1 MDRTSQFEIQ
11 LSNRTGAVFSG
22 RPFFEQKGSF
32 MAKKI
37 IRLPRTKEQK
47 QANRERNERA
57 NRTILS
63 RTLILMVL
71 CGVIAFVPLI
81 GTLYN
86 LMITQHDYYN
96 EKAIKNQ
103 TRSTNLTA
111 ARGVIYDANM
121 NVLASSSTVETVFI
135 DPNEIAE
142 QMKKPENSNLL
153 DQIARGL
160 GEILDVEPSFV
171 YEQAADKQY
180 RYKVI
185 SRKISEE
192 LADEVRAFVS
202 ENKITGVYLETD
214 LKRYYPNS
222 SLAAQALGFV
232 SSDNNGSEG
241 LEAYY
246 NEELSGTAGKV
257 VTSKGNYG
265 SEMPYTYEKYYDASD
280 GCSLVT
286 TIDATVQAY
295 VEKNLQNAIDK
306 YDIKNGAFCIVMDVN
321 TGEIKAMATLGS
333 YDPNNYLE
341 IYDDAAA
348 ALLENERDAAL
359 SLPEASDAYKAA
371 IEQYKQDVASARMA
385 QWRNRCVSDGYE
397 PGSTF
402 KLITLASAIDS
413 GAVTLNDSFYCG
425 GQEKFAGREQ
435 ILNCWKS
442 AGHGAQSTAQALG
455 NSCNIAFGH
464 IGLRMGGDIFYDY
477 LKAFGIMEKTG
488 VDLPGEASGL
498 FYERKYLNNPAQYG
512 TSYLITSSFGQSFRI
527 TPMQLVRSVAA
538 IVNGGYVLEPYI
550 VSEVLDD
557 DGNMVERNEKTV
569 LRQVISQQTSET
581 MRSLMEQVVT
591 EGTASAAKTP
601 GYRVGGKTGTSEKLD
616 EYDEDGNQ
624 VKDKIVSFIG
634 VAPIDDPKYVV
645 LVALDTPAYSQ
656 DSEKYTL
663 HGMYISGG
671 LMAAPTVR
679 DIFLDILPYLGV
691 EPDYDSEDIRGINFT
706 VPDVISMDESEA
718 AALLAEKTITYR
730 IVGTGSTV
738 TDQLPAPGS
747 QVPGNSQIILY
758 MGAEKQ
764 QTVVEVPD
772 FIGCSVADVNY
783 LAANAGLYVQAKGT
797 DRTDVYV
804 LAAYQDIEPGTEVDR
819 GTTITVEFS
828 STGASD

>member
-1 MDRTSQFEIQ
+1 
-11 LSNRTGAVFSG
+11 
-22 RPFFEQKGSF
+22 
-32 MAKKI
+32 MARKI

-47 QANRERNERA
+47 QANREQNQRA
-57 NRTILS
+57 NRTILR
-63 RTLILMVL
+63 RTLVLMVL
-71 CGVIAFVPLI
+71 CGVIAVVPLI
-81 GTLYN
+81 GTLYH
-86 LMITQHDYYN
+86 LMITEHDYYN

-111 ARGVIYDANM
+111 TRGVIYDANM

-142 QMKKPENSNLL
+142 QMKQPENSNLL

-185 SRKISEE
+185 KRKISEE
-192 LADEVRAFVS
+192 LADEVRAFIS
-202 ENKITGVYLETD
+202 ENSITGVYLETD

-265 SEMPYTYEKYYDASD
+265 SEMLYTYEKYYDASD
-280 GCSLVT
+280 GSSLIT
-286 TIDATVQAY
+286 TIDSTVQAY

-341 IYDDAAA
+341 IYDDTTAL
-348 ALLENERDAAL
+348 LLENERAAAL
-359 SLPEASDAYKAA
+359 ALPEASAAYEAA
-371 IEQYKQDVASARMA
+371 IETYKQDVAAARMA

-402 KLITLASAIDS
+402 KLITLASALDS
-413 GAVTLNDSFYCG
+413 GAVTLNDSFYCS
-425 GQEKFAGREQ
+425 GQEKFTGREQ

-442 AGHGAQSTAQALG
+442 AGHGAQTTAQALG

-464 IGLRMGGDIFYDY
+464 IGLRMGGDTFYDY
-477 LKAFGIMEKTG
+477 LKSFGIMEKTG

-498 FYERKYLNNPAQYG
+498 FYERKYLNDPANYG

-527 TPMQLVRSVAA
+527 TPMQLVRAVAA

-550 VSEVLDD
+550 VSEVVDA
-557 DGNMVERNEKTV
+557 DGNTVEKNEKTV

-581 MRSLMEQVVT
+581 MRTLMEQVVT
-591 EGTASAAKTP
+591 EGTASAARTP

-616 EYDEDGNQ
+616 EYDENGQQ
-624 VKDKIVSFIG
+624 VKDKIVSFVG

-645 LVALDTPAYSQ
+645 LVALDTPAYSEN
-656 DSEKYTL
+656 SEKYTV

-691 EPDYDSEDIRGINFT
+691 EPDYGSEDIRGVNFT
-706 VPDVISMDESEA
+706 VPDVIGMDETEA
-718 AALLAEKTITYR
+718 GELLAEKTITYR
-730 IVGTGSTV
+730 VVGTGSVV
-738 TDQLPAPGS
+738 TDQLPVAGS

-764 QTVVEVPD
+764 ATRVEVPD

-783 LAANAGLYVQAKGT
+783 LASNAGLYVQAKGT

-804 LAAYQDIEPGTEVDR
+804 LAAYQDIDPGTEVDR

>member
-1 MDRTSQFEIQ
+1 
-11 LSNRTGAVFSG
+11 
-22 RPFFEQKGSF
+22 
-32 MAKKI
+32 MARKI

-47 QANRERNERA
+47 QANREQNQRA
-57 NRTILS
+57 NRTILR
-63 RTLILMVL
+63 RTLVLMVL
-71 CGVIAFVPLI
+71 CGIVAFVPLI
-81 GTLYN
+81 GTLYH
-86 LMITQHDYYN
+86 LMITEHDYYN

-111 ARGVIYDANM
+111 TRGVIYDANM

-142 QMKKPENSNLL
+142 QMKQPENSNLL

-185 SRKISEE
+185 KRKISEE
-192 LADEVRAFVS
+192 LADEVRAFIS
-202 ENKITGVYLETD
+202 ENSITGVYLETD

-265 SEMPYTYEKYYDASD
+265 SEMLYTYEKYYDASD
-280 GCSLVT
+280 GSSLIT
-286 TIDATVQAY
+286 TIDSTVQAY

-306 YDIKNGAFCIVMDVN
+306 YDIKNSAFCIVMDVN

-341 IYDDAAA
+341 IYDDTTAL
-348 ALLENERDAAL
+348 LLENERAAAL
-359 SLPEASDAYKAA
+359 ALPEASAAYEAA
-371 IEQYKQDVASARMA
+371 IETYKQDVAAARMA

-402 KLITLASAIDS
+402 KLITLASALDS

-425 GQEKFAGREQ
+425 GQEKFTGREQ

-442 AGHGAQSTAQALG
+442 AGHGAQTTAQALG

-464 IGLRMGGDIFYDY
+464 IGLRMGGDTFYDY
-477 LKAFGIMEKTG
+477 LKSFGVMEKTG

-498 FYERKYLNNPAQYG
+498 FYERKYLNDPANYG

-527 TPMQLVRSVAA
+527 TPMQLVRAVAA

-550 VSEVLDD
+550 VSEVVDA
-557 DGNMVERNEKTV
+557 DGNTVEKNEKTV

-581 MRSLMEQVVT
+581 MRTLMEQVVT
-591 EGTASAAKTP
+591 EGTASAAQTP

-616 EYDEDGNQ
+616 EYDENGQQ
-624 VKDKIVSFIG
+624 VKDKIVSFVG

-645 LVALDTPAYSQ
+645 LVALDTPAYSEN
-656 DSEKYTL
+656 SEKYTV

-691 EPDYDSEDIRGINFT
+691 EPDYGSEDIRGVNFT
-706 VPDVISMDESEA
+706 VPDVIGMDETEA
-718 AALLAEKTITYR
+718 GELLAEKTITYR
-730 IVGTGSTV
+730 VVGTGSVV
-738 TDQLPAPGS
+738 TDQLPVAGS

-764 QTVVEVPD
+764 ATRVEVPD

-783 LAANAGLYVQAKGT
+783 LASNAGLYVQAKGT

-804 LAAYQDIEPGTEVDR
+804 LAAYQDIDPGTEVDR

>member
-1 MDRTSQFEIQ
+1 
-11 LSNRTGAVFSG
+11 
-22 RPFFEQKGSF
+22 
-32 MAKKI
+32 MARKI

-47 QANRERNERA
+47 QANREQNQRA
-57 NRTILS
+57 NRTILR
-63 RTLILMVL
+63 RTLVLMVL
-71 CGVIAFVPLI
+71 CGIVAFVPLI
-81 GTLYN
+81 GTLYH
-86 LMITQHDYYN
+86 LMITEHDYYN

-111 ARGVIYDANM
+111 TRGVIYDANM

-142 QMKKPENSNLL
+142 QMKQPENSNLL

-185 SRKISEE
+185 KRKISEE
-192 LADEVRAFVS
+192 LADEVRAFIS
-202 ENKITGVYLETD
+202 ENSITGVYLETD

-265 SEMPYTYEKYYDASD
+265 SEMLYTYEKYYDASD
-280 GCSLVT
+280 GSSLIT
-286 TIDATVQAY
+286 TIDSTVQAY

-341 IYDDAAA
+341 IYDDTTAL
-348 ALLENERDAAL
+348 LLENERAAAL
-359 SLPEASDAYKAA
+359 ALPEASAAYEAA
-371 IEQYKQDVASARMA
+371 IETYKQDVAAARMA

-402 KLITLASAIDS
+402 KLITLASALDS

-425 GQEKFAGREQ
+425 GQEKFSGREQ

-464 IGLRMGGDIFYDY
+464 IGLRMGGDMFYDY
-477 LKAFGIMEKTG
+477 LKSFGIMEKTG

-527 TPMQLVRSVAA
+527 TPVQLIRSVAA

-550 VSEVLDD
+550 VSEVLDA
-557 DGNMVERNEKTV
+557 DGNTVERNEKTV

-581 MRSLMEQVVT
+581 MRDLMERVVT

-616 EYDEDGNQ
+616 EYDENGQQ
-624 VKDKIVSFIG
+624 VKDKIVSFVG

-645 LVALDTPAYSQ
+645 LVALDTPAYSEN
-656 DSEKYTL
+656 SEKYTV

-691 EPDYDSEDIRGINFT
+691 EPDYGSEDIRGVNFT
-706 VPDVISMDESEA
+706 VPDVIGMDETEA
-718 AALLAEKTITYR
+718 GELLAEKTITYR
-730 IVGTGSTV
+730 VVGTGSVV
-738 TDQLPAPGS
+738 TDQLPVAGS

-764 QTVVEVPD
+764 ATRVEVPD

-783 LAANAGLYVQAKGT
+783 LASNAGLYVQAKGT

-804 LAAYQDIEPGTEVDR
+804 LAAYQDIDPGTEVDR

>member
-1 MDRTSQFEIQ
+1 
-11 LSNRTGAVFSG
+11 
-22 RPFFEQKGSF
+22 
-32 MAKKI
+32 MARKI

-47 QANRERNERA
+47 QSNREQNQRS
-57 NRTILS
+57 NRTILR
-63 RTLILMVL
+63 RTLVLMVL
-71 CGVIAFVPLI
+71 CGIVAFVPLI
-81 GTLYN
+81 GTLYH
-86 LMITQHDYYN
+86 LMITEHDYYN

-111 ARGVIYDANM
+111 TRGVIYDANM

-142 QMKKPENSNLL
+142 QMKQPENSNLL

-185 SRKISEE
+185 KRKISEE
-192 LADEVRAFVS
+192 LADEVRAFIS
-202 ENKITGVYLETD
+202 ENSITGVYLETD

-265 SEMPYTYEKYYDASD
+265 SEMLYTYEKYYDASD
-280 GCSLVT
+280 GSSLIT
-286 TIDATVQAY
+286 TIDSTVQAY

-341 IYDDAAA
+341 IYDDTTAL
-348 ALLENERDAAL
+348 LLENERAAAL
-359 SLPEASDAYKAA
+359 ALPEASAAYEAA
-371 IEQYKQDVASARMA
+371 IETYKQDVAAARMA

-402 KLITLASAIDS
+402 KLITLASALDS

-425 GQEKFAGREQ
+425 GQEKFTGREQ

-442 AGHGAQSTAQALG
+442 AGHGAQTTAQALG

-464 IGLRMGGDIFYDY
+464 IGLRMGGDTFYDY
-477 LKAFGIMEKTG
+477 LKSFGVMEKTG

-498 FYERKYLNNPAQYG
+498 FYERKYLNDPANYG

-527 TPMQLVRSVAA
+527 TPMQLVRAVAA

-550 VSEVLDD
+550 VSEVVDA
-557 DGNMVERNEKTV
+557 DGNTVEKNEKTV

-581 MRSLMEQVVT
+581 MRTLMEQVVT
-591 EGTASAAKTP
+591 EGTASAARTP
-601 GYRVGGKTGTSEKLD
+601 GYHVGGKTGTSEKLD
-616 EYDEDGNQ
+616 EYDENGQQ
-624 VKDKIVSFIG
+624 VKDKIVSFVG

-645 LVALDTPAYSQ
+645 LVALDTPAYSEN
-656 DSEKYTL
+656 SEKYTV

-691 EPDYDSEDIRGINFT
+691 EPDYGSEDIRGVNFT
-706 VPDVISMDESEA
+706 VPDVIGMDETEA
-718 AALLAEKTITYR
+718 GELLAEKTITYR
-730 IVGTGSTV
+730 VVGTGSVV
-738 TDQLPAPGS
+738 TDQLPVAGS

-764 QTVVEVPD
+764 ATRVEVPD

-783 LAANAGLYVQAKGT
+783 LASNAGLYVQAKGT

-804 LAAYQDIEPGTEVDR
+804 LAAYQDIDPGTEVDR

>member
-1 MDRTSQFEIQ
+1 
-11 LSNRTGAVFSG
+11 
-22 RPFFEQKGSF
+22 
-32 MAKKI
+32 MARKI

-47 QANRERNERA
+47 QANREQNQRA
-57 NRTILS
+57 NRTILR
-63 RTLILMVL
+63 RTLVLMVL
-71 CGVIAFVPLI
+71 CGIVAFVPLI
-81 GTLYN
+81 GTLYH
-86 LMITQHDYYN
+86 LMITEHNYYN

-111 ARGVIYDANM
+111 TRGVIYDANM

-142 QMKKPENSNLL
+142 QMKQPENSNLL

-185 SRKISEE
+185 KRKISEE
-192 LADEVRAFVS
+192 LADEVRAFIS
-202 ENKITGVYLETD
+202 ENSITGVYLETD

-265 SEMPYTYEKYYDASD
+265 SEMLYTYEKYYDASD
-280 GCSLVT
+280 GSSLIT
-286 TIDATVQAY
+286 TIDSTVQAY

-341 IYDDAAA
+341 IYDDTTAL
-348 ALLENERDAAL
+348 LLENERAAAL
-359 SLPEASDAYKAA
+359 ALPEASAAYEAA
-371 IEQYKQDVASARMA
+371 IETYKQDVAAARMA

-402 KLITLASAIDS
+402 KLITLASALDS

-425 GQEKFAGREQ
+425 GQEKFTGREQ

-442 AGHGAQSTAQALG
+442 AGHGAQTTAQALG

-464 IGLRMGGDIFYDY
+464 IGLRMGGDTFYDY
-477 LKAFGIMEKTG
+477 LKSFGVMEKTG

-498 FYERKYLNNPAQYG
+498 FYERKYLNDPANYG

-527 TPMQLVRSVAA
+527 TPMQLVRAVAA

-550 VSEVLDD
+550 VSEVVDA
-557 DGNMVERNEKTV
+557 DGNTVEKNEKTV

-581 MRSLMEQVVT
+581 MRTLMEQVVT
-591 EGTASAAKTP
+591 EGTASAAQTP

-616 EYDEDGNQ
+616 EYDENGQQ
-624 VKDKIVSFIG
+624 VKDKIVSFVG

-645 LVALDTPAYSQ
+645 LVALDTPAYSEN
-656 DSEKYTL
+656 SEKYTV

-691 EPDYDSEDIRGINFT
+691 EPDYGSEDIRGVNFT
-706 VPDVISMDESEA
+706 VPDVIGMDETEA
-718 AALLAEKTITYR
+718 GELLAEKTITYR
-730 IVGTGSTV
+730 VVGTGSVV
-738 TDQLPAPGS
+738 TDQLPVAGS

-764 QTVVEVPD
+764 ATRVEVPD

-783 LAANAGLYVQAKGT
+783 LASNAGLYVQAKGT

-804 LAAYQDIEPGTEVDR
+804 LAAYQDIDPGTEVDR

>member
-1 MDRTSQFEIQ
+1 
-11 LSNRTGAVFSG
+11 
-22 RPFFEQKGSF
+22 
-32 MAKKI
+32 MARKI

-47 QANRERNERA
+47 QANREQNQRA
-57 NRTILS
+57 NRTILR
-63 RTLILMVL
+63 RTLVLMVL
-71 CGVIAFVPLI
+71 CGIVAFVPLI
-81 GTLYN
+81 GTLYH
-86 LMITQHDYYN
+86 LMITEHDYYN

-111 ARGVIYDANM
+111 TRGVIYDANM

-142 QMKKPENSNLL
+142 QMKQPENSNLL

-185 SRKISEE
+185 KRKISEE
-192 LADEVRAFVS
+192 LADEVRAFIS
-202 ENKITGVYLETD
+202 ENSITGVYLETD

-265 SEMPYTYEKYYDASD
+265 SEMLYTYEKYYDASD
-280 GCSLVT
+280 GSSLIT
-286 TIDATVQAY
+286 TIDSTVQAY

-341 IYDDAAA
+341 IYDDTTAL
-348 ALLENERDAAL
+348 LLENERAAAL
-359 SLPEASDAYKAA
+359 ALPEASAAYEAA
-371 IEQYKQDVASARMA
+371 IETYKQNVAAARMA

-402 KLITLASAIDS
+402 KLITLASALDS

-425 GQEKFAGREQ
+425 GQEKFTGREQ

-442 AGHGAQSTAQALG
+442 AGHGAQTTAQALG

-464 IGLRMGGDIFYDY
+464 IGLRMGGDTFYDY
-477 LKAFGIMEKTG
+477 LKSFGIMEKTG

-498 FYERKYLNNPAQYG
+498 FYERKYLNDPANYG

-527 TPMQLVRSVAA
+527 TPMQLVRAVAA

-550 VSEVLDD
+550 VSEVVDA
-557 DGNMVERNEKTV
+557 DGNTVEKNEKTV

-581 MRSLMEQVVT
+581 MRTLMEQVVT
-591 EGTASAAKTP
+591 EGTASAARTP
-601 GYRVGGKTGTSEKLD
+601 GYHVGGKTGTSEKLD
-616 EYDEDGNQ
+616 EYDENGQQ
-624 VKDKIVSFIG
+624 VKDKIVSFVG

-645 LVALDTPAYSQ
+645 LVALDTPAYSEN
-656 DSEKYTL
+656 SEKYTV

-691 EPDYDSEDIRGINFT
+691 EPDYGSEDIRGVNFT
-706 VPDVISMDESEA
+706 VPDVIGMDETEA
-718 AALLAEKTITYR
+718 GELLAEKTITYR
-730 IVGTGSTV
+730 VVGTGSVV
-738 TDQLPAPGS
+738 TDQLPVAGS

-764 QTVVEVPD
+764 ATRVEVPD

-783 LAANAGLYVQAKGT
+783 LASNAGLYVQAKGT

-804 LAAYQDIEPGTEVDR
+804 LAAYQDIDPGTEVDR

>member
-1 MDRTSQFEIQ
+1 
-11 LSNRTGAVFSG
+11 
-22 RPFFEQKGSF
+22 
-32 MAKKI
+32 MARKI

-47 QANRERNERA
+47 QANREQNQRA
-57 NRTILS
+57 NRTILR
-63 RTLILMVL
+63 RTLVLMVL
-71 CGVIAFVPLI
+71 CGIVAFVPLI
-81 GTLYN
+81 GTLYH
-86 LMITQHDYYN
+86 LMITEHDYYN

-111 ARGVIYDANM
+111 TRGVIYDANM

-142 QMKKPENSNLL
+142 QMKQPENSNLL

-185 SRKISEE
+185 KRKISEE
-192 LADEVRAFVS
+192 LADEVRAFIS
-202 ENKITGVYLETD
+202 ENSITGVYLETD

-265 SEMPYTYEKYYDASD
+265 SEMLYTYEKYYDASD
-280 GCSLVT
+280 GSSLIT
-286 TIDATVQAY
+286 TIDSTVQAY

-341 IYDDAAA
+341 IYDDTTAL
-348 ALLENERDAAL
+348 LLENERAAAL
-359 SLPEASDAYKAA
+359 ALPEASAAYEAA
-371 IEQYKQDVASARMA
+371 IETYKQDVAAARMA

-402 KLITLASAIDS
+402 KLITLASALDS

-425 GQEKFAGREQ
+425 GQEKFTGREQ

-442 AGHGAQSTAQALG
+442 AGHCAQTTAQALG

-464 IGLRMGGDIFYDY
+464 IGLRMGGDTFYDY
-477 LKAFGIMEKTG
+477 LKSFGVMEKTG

-498 FYERKYLNNPAQYG
+498 FYERKYLNDPANYG

-527 TPMQLVRSVAA
+527 TPMQLVRAVAA

-550 VSEVLDD
+550 VSEVVDA
-557 DGNMVERNEKTV
+557 DGNTVEKNEKTV

-581 MRSLMEQVVT
+581 MRTLMEQVVT
-591 EGTASAAKTP
+591 EGTASAAQTP

-616 EYDEDGNQ
+616 EYDENGQQ
-624 VKDKIVSFIG
+624 VKDKIVSFVG

-645 LVALDTPAYSQ
+645 LVALDTPAYSEN
-656 DSEKYTL
+656 SEKYTV

-691 EPDYDSEDIRGINFT
+691 EPDYGSEDIRGVNFT
-706 VPDVISMDESEA
+706 VPDVIGMDETEA
-718 AALLAEKTITYR
+718 GELLAEKTITYR
-730 IVGTGSTV
+730 VVGTGSVV
-738 TDQLPAPGS
+738 TDQLPVAGS

-764 QTVVEVPD
+764 ATRVEVPD

-783 LAANAGLYVQAKGT
+783 LASNAGLYVQAKGT

-804 LAAYQDIEPGTEVDR
+804 LAAYQDIDPGTEVDR

>member
-1 MDRTSQFEIQ
+1 
-11 LSNRTGAVFSG
+11 
-22 RPFFEQKGSF
+22 
-32 MAKKI
+32 MARKI

-47 QANRERNERA
+47 QANREQNQRA
-57 NRTILS
+57 NRTILR
-63 RTLILMVL
+63 RTLVLMVL
-71 CGVIAFVPLI
+71 CGIVAFVPLI
-81 GTLYN
+81 GTLYH
-86 LMITQHDYYN
+86 LMITEHDYYN

-111 ARGVIYDANM
+111 TRGVIYDANM

-142 QMKKPENSNLL
+142 QMKQPENSNLL

-185 SRKISEE
+185 KRKISEE
-192 LADEVRAFVS
+192 LADEVRAFIS
-202 ENKITGVYLETD
+202 ENSITGVYLETD

-265 SEMPYTYEKYYDASD
+265 SEMLYTYEKYYDASD
-280 GCSLVT
+280 GSSLIT
-286 TIDATVQAY
+286 TIDSTVQAY

-341 IYDDAAA
+341 IYDDTTAL
-348 ALLENERDAAL
+348 LLENERAAAL
-359 SLPEASDAYKAA
+359 ALPEASAAYEAA
-371 IEQYKQDVASARMA
+371 IETYKQDVAAARMA

-402 KLITLASAIDS
+402 KLITLASALDS

-425 GQEKFAGREQ
+425 GQEKFTGREQ

-442 AGHGAQSTAQALG
+442 AGHGAQTTAQALG

-464 IGLRMGGDIFYDY
+464 IGLRMGGDTFYDY
-477 LKAFGIMEKTG
+477 LKSFGVMEKTG

-498 FYERKYLNNPAQYG
+498 FYERKYLNDPANYG
-512 TSYLITSSFGQSFRI
+512 RSYLITSSFGQSFRI
-527 TPMQLVRSVAA
+527 TPMQLVRAVAA

-550 VSEVLDD
+550 VSEVVDA
-557 DGNMVERNEKTV
+557 DGNTVEKNEKTV

-581 MRSLMEQVVT
+581 MRTLMEQVVT
-591 EGTASAAKTP
+591 EGTASAARTP

-616 EYDEDGNQ
+616 EYDENGQQ
-624 VKDKIVSFIG
+624 VKDKIVSFVG

-645 LVALDTPAYSQ
+645 LVALDTPAYSEN
-656 DSEKYTL
+656 SEKYTV

-691 EPDYDSEDIRGINFT
+691 EPDYGSEDIRGVNFT
-706 VPDVISMDESEA
+706 VPDVIGMDETEA
-718 AALLAEKTITYR
+718 GELLAEKTITYR
-730 IVGTGSTV
+730 VVGTGSVV
-738 TDQLPAPGS
+738 TDQLPVAGS

-764 QTVVEVPD
+764 ATRVEVPD

-783 LAANAGLYVQAKGT
+783 LASNAGLYVQAKGT

-804 LAAYQDIEPGTEVDR
+804 LAAYQDIDPGTEVDR

>member
-1 MDRTSQFEIQ
+1 
-11 LSNRTGAVFSG
+11 
-22 RPFFEQKGSF
+22 
-32 MAKKI
+32 MARKI

-47 QANRERNERA
+47 QANREQNQRA
-57 NRTILS
+57 NRTILR
-63 RTLILMVL
+63 RTLVLMVL
-71 CGVIAFVPLI
+71 CGIVAFVPLI
-81 GTLYN
+81 DTLYH
-86 LMITQHDYYN
+86 LMITEHDYYN

-111 ARGVIYDANM
+111 TRGVIYDANM

-142 QMKKPENSNLL
+142 QMKQPENSNLL

-185 SRKISEE
+185 KRKISEE
-192 LADEVRAFVS
+192 LADEVRAFIS
-202 ENKITGVYLETD
+202 ENSITGVYLETD

-265 SEMPYTYEKYYDASD
+265 SEMLYTYEKYYDASD
-280 GCSLVT
+280 GSSLIT
-286 TIDATVQAY
+286 TVDSTVQAY

-341 IYDDAAA
+341 IYDDTTAL
-348 ALLENERDAAL
+348 LLENERAAAL
-359 SLPEASDAYKAA
+359 ALPEASAAYEAA
-371 IEQYKQDVASARMA
+371 IETYKQDVAAARMA

-402 KLITLASAIDS
+402 KLITLASALDS

-425 GQEKFAGREQ
+425 GQEKFTGREQ

-464 IGLRMGGDIFYDY
+464 IGLRMGGDTFYDY
-477 LKAFGIMEKTG
+477 LKSFGVMEKTG

-498 FYERKYLNNPAQYG
+498 FYERKYLNDPANYG

-527 TPMQLVRSVAA
+527 TPMQLVRAVAA

-550 VSEVLDD
+550 VSEVVDA
-557 DGNMVERNEKTV
+557 DGNTVEKNEKTV

-581 MRSLMEQVVT
+581 MCTLMEQVVT
-591 EGTASAAKTP
+591 EGTASAARTP

-616 EYDEDGNQ
+616 EYDENGQQ
-624 VKDKIVSFIG
+624 VKDKIVSFVG

-645 LVALDTPAYSQ
+645 LVALDTPAYSEN
-656 DSEKYTL
+656 SEKYTV

-691 EPDYDSEDIRGINFT
+691 EPDYGSEDIRGVNFT
-706 VPDVISMDESEA
+706 VPDVIGMDETEA
-718 AALLAEKTITYR
+718 GELLAEKTITYR
-730 IVGTGSTV
+730 VVGSGSVV
-738 TDQLPAPGS
+738 TDQLPVAGS

-764 QTVVEVPD
+764 ATRVEVPD

-783 LAANAGLYVQAKGT
+783 LASNAGLYVQAKGT

-804 LAAYQDIEPGTEVDR
+804 LAAYQDIDPGTEVDR

>member
-1 MDRTSQFEIQ
+1 
-11 LSNRTGAVFSG
+11 
-22 RPFFEQKGSF
+22 
-32 MAKKI
+32 MARKI

-47 QANRERNERA
+47 QANREQNQRA
-57 NRTILS
+57 NRTILR
-63 RTLILMVL
+63 RTLVLMVL
-71 CGVIAFVPLI
+71 CGIVAFVPLI
-81 GTLYN
+81 GTLYH
-86 LMITQHDYYN
+86 LMITEHDYYN

-111 ARGVIYDANM
+111 TRGVIYDANM

-142 QMKKPENSNLL
+142 QMKQPENSNLL

-185 SRKISEE
+185 KRKISEE
-192 LADEVRAFVS
+192 LADEVRAFIS
-202 ENKITGVYLETD
+202 ENSITGVYLETD

-265 SEMPYTYEKYYDASD
+265 SEMLYTYEKYYDASD
-280 GCSLVT
+280 GSSLIT
-286 TIDATVQAY
+286 TIDSTVQAY

-341 IYDDAAA
+341 IYDDTTAL
-348 ALLENERDAAL
+348 LLENERAAAL
-359 SLPEASDAYKAA
+359 ALPEASAAYEAA
-371 IEQYKQDVASARMA
+371 IETYKQDVAAARMA

-402 KLITLASAIDS
+402 KLITLASALDS

-425 GQEKFAGREQ
+425 GQEKFTGREQ

-442 AGHGAQSTAQALG
+442 AGHGAQTTAQALG

-464 IGLRMGGDIFYDY
+464 IGLRMGGDTFYDY
-477 LKAFGIMEKTG
+477 LKSFGVMEKTG

-498 FYERKYLNNPAQYG
+498 FYERKYLNDPANYG

-527 TPMQLVRSVAA
+527 TPMQLVRAVAA

-550 VSEVLDD
+550 VSEVVDA
-557 DGNMVERNEKTV
+557 DGNSVEKNEKTV
-569 LRQVISQQTSET
+569 LRQVISQQTSEM
-581 MRSLMEQVVT
+581 MRTLMEQVVT
-591 EGTASAAKTP
+591 EGTASAARTP

-616 EYDEDGNQ
+616 EYDENGQQ
-624 VKDKIVSFIG
+624 VKNKIVSFVG

-645 LVALDTPAYSQ
+645 LVALDTPAYSEN
-656 DSEKYTL
+656 SEKYTV

-691 EPDYDSEDIRGINFT
+691 EPDYGSEDIRGVNFT
-706 VPDVISMDESEA
+706 VPDVIGMDETEA
-718 AALLAEKTITYR
+718 GELLAEKTITYR
-730 IVGTGSTV
+730 VVGGSVV
-738 TDQLPAPGS
+738 TDQLPVAGS

-764 QTVVEVPD
+764 ATRVEVPD

-783 LAANAGLYVQAKGT
+783 LASNAGLYVQAKGT

-804 LAAYQDIEPGTEVDR
+804 LAAYQDIDPGTEVDR

>member
-1 MDRTSQFEIQ
+1 
-11 LSNRTGAVFSG
+11 
-22 RPFFEQKGSF
+22 
-32 MAKKI
+32 MARKI

-47 QANRERNERA
+47 QANREQNQRA
-57 NRTILS
+57 NRTILR
-63 RTLILMVL
+63 RTLVLMVL
-71 CGVIAFVPLI
+71 CGIVAFVPLI
-81 GTLYN
+81 GTLYH
-86 LMITQHDYYN
+86 LMITEHDYYN

-111 ARGVIYDANM
+111 TRGVIYDANM

-142 QMKKPENSNLL
+142 QMKQPENSNLL

-185 SRKISEE
+185 KRKISEE
-192 LADEVRAFVS
+192 LADEVRAFIS
-202 ENKITGVYLETD
+202 ENSITGVYLETD

-265 SEMPYTYEKYYDASD
+265 SEMLYTYEKYYDASD
-280 GCSLVT
+280 GSSLIT
-286 TIDATVQAY
+286 TIDSTVQAY

-341 IYDDAAA
+341 IYDDTTAL
-348 ALLENERDAAL
+348 LLENERAAAL
-359 SLPEASDAYKAA
+359 ALPEASAAYEAA
-371 IEQYKQDVASARMA
+371 IETYKQDVAAARMA

-402 KLITLASAIDS
+402 KLITLASALDS

-425 GQEKFAGREQ
+425 GQEKFTGREQ

-442 AGHGAQSTAQALG
+442 AGHGAQTTAQALG

-464 IGLRMGGDIFYDY
+464 IGLRMGGDTFYDY
-477 LKAFGIMEKTG
+477 LKSFGVMEKTG

-498 FYERKYLNNPAQYG
+498 FYERKYLNDPANYG

-527 TPMQLVRSVAA
+527 TPMQLVRAVAA

-550 VSEVLDD
+550 VSEVVDA
-557 DGNMVERNEKTV
+557 DGNTVEKNEKTV

-581 MRSLMEQVVT
+581 MRTLMEQVVT
-591 EGTASAAKTP
+591 EGTASAARTP

-616 EYDEDGNQ
+616 EYDGNGQQ
-624 VKDKIVSFIG
+624 VKDKIVSFVG

-645 LVALDTPAYSQ
+645 LVALDTPAYSEN
-656 DSEKYTL
+656 SEKYTV

-691 EPDYDSEDIRGINFT
+691 EPDYGSEDIRGVNFT
-706 VPDVISMDESEA
+706 VPDVIGMDETEA
-718 AALLAEKTITYR
+718 GELLAEKTITYR
-730 IVGTGSTV
+730 VVGSGSVV
-738 TDQLPAPGS
+738 TDQLPVAGS

-764 QTVVEVPD
+764 ATRVEVPD

-783 LAANAGLYVQAKGT
+783 LASNAGLYVQAKGT

-804 LAAYQDIEPGTEVDR
+804 LAAYQDIDPGTEVDR

>member
-1 MDRTSQFEIQ
+1 
-11 LSNRTGAVFSG
+11 
-22 RPFFEQKGSF
+22 
-32 MAKKI
+32 MARKI

-47 QANRERNERA
+47 QANREQNQRA
-57 NRTILS
+57 NRTILR
-63 RTLILMVL
+63 RTLVLMVL
-71 CGVIAFVPLI
+71 CGIVAFVPLI
-81 GTLYN
+81 GTLYH
-86 LMITQHDYYN
+86 LMITEHDYYN

-111 ARGVIYDANM
+111 TRGVIYDANM

-142 QMKKPENSNLL
+142 QMKQPENSNLL

-185 SRKISEE
+185 KRKISEE
-192 LADEVRAFVS
+192 LADEVRAFIS
-202 ENKITGVYLETD
+202 ENSITGVYLETD

-265 SEMPYTYEKYYDASD
+265 SEMLYTYEKYYDASD
-280 GCSLVT
+280 GSSLIT
-286 TIDATVQAY
+286 TIDSTVQAY

-341 IYDDAAA
+341 IYDDTTAL
-348 ALLENERDAAL
+348 LLENERAAAL
-359 SLPEASDAYKAA
+359 ALPEASAAYEAA
-371 IEQYKQDVASARMA
+371 IETYKQDVAAARMA

-402 KLITLASAIDS
+402 KLITLASALDS

-425 GQEKFAGREQ
+425 GQEKFTGREQ

-442 AGHGAQSTAQALG
+442 AGHGAQTTAQALG

-464 IGLRMGGDIFYDY
+464 IGLRMGGDTFYDY
-477 LKAFGIMEKTG
+477 LKSFGVMEKTG

-498 FYERKYLNNPAQYG
+498 FYERKYLNDPANYG

-527 TPMQLVRSVAA
+527 TPMQLVRAVAA

-550 VSEVLDD
+550 VSEVVDA
-557 DGNMVERNEKTV
+557 DGNTVEKNEKTV

-581 MRSLMEQVVT
+581 MRTLMEQVVT
-591 EGTASAAKTP
+591 EGTASAARTP

-616 EYDEDGNQ
+616 EYDENGQQ
-624 VKDKIVSFIG
+624 VKDKIVSFVG

-645 LVALDTPAYSQ
+645 LVALDTPAYSEN
-656 DSEKYTL
+656 SEKYTV

-691 EPDYDSEDIRGINFT
+691 EPDYGSEDIRGVNFT
-706 VPDVISMDESEA
+706 VPDVIGMDETEA
-718 AALLAEKTITYR
+718 GELLAEKTITYR
-730 IVGTGSTV
+730 VVGTGSIV
-738 TDQLPAPGS
+738 TDQLPVAGS

-764 QTVVEVPD
+764 ATRVEVPD

-783 LAANAGLYVQAKGT
+783 LASNAGLYVQAKGT

-804 LAAYQDIEPGTEVDR
+804 LAAYQDIDPGTEVDR

>member
-1 MDRTSQFEIQ
+1 
-11 LSNRTGAVFSG
+11 
-22 RPFFEQKGSF
+22 
-32 MAKKI
+32 MARKI

-47 QANRERNERA
+47 QANRERNQRA
-57 NRTILS
+57 NRTILR
-63 RTLILMVL
+63 RTLVLMVL

-81 GTLYN
+81 GTLYH
-86 LMITQHDYYN
+86 LMITEHDYYN

-111 ARGVIYDANM
+111 TRGVIYDANM

-142 QMKKPENSNLL
+142 QMKQPENSNLL

-185 SRKISEE
+185 KRKISEE
-192 LADEVRAFVS
+192 LADEVRAFIS
-202 ENKITGVYLETD
+202 ENSITGVYLETD

-232 SSDNNGSEG
+232 SSDNVGSEG

-265 SEMPYTYEKYYDASD
+265 SEMLYTYEKYYDASD
-280 GCSLVT
+280 GSSLIT
-286 TIDATVQAY
+286 TIDSTVQAY

-341 IYDDAAA
+341 IYDDTTAL
-348 ALLENERDAAL
+348 LLENERAAAL
-359 SLPEASDAYKAA
+359 ALPEASAAYEAA
-371 IEQYKQDVASARMA
+371 IETYKQDVAAARMA

-402 KLITLASAIDS
+402 KLITLASALDS

-425 GQEKFAGREQ
+425 GQEKFTGREQ

-464 IGLRMGGDIFYDY
+464 IGLRMGGDTFYDY
-477 LKAFGIMEKTG
+477 LKNFGVMEKTG

-498 FYERKYLNNPAQYG
+498 FYERKYLNDPANYG

-527 TPMQLVRSVAA
+527 TPMQLVRAVAA

-550 VSEVLDD
+550 VSEVVDA
-557 DGNMVERNEKTV
+557 DGNTVEKNEKTV

-581 MRSLMEQVVT
+581 MRTLMEQVVT
-591 EGTASAAKTP
+591 EGTASAARTP

-616 EYDEDGNQ
+616 EYDENGQQ
-624 VKDKIVSFIG
+624 VKDKIVSFVG

-645 LVALDTPAYSQ
+645 LVALDTPAYSEN
-656 DSEKYTL
+656 SEKYTV

-691 EPDYDSEDIRGINFT
+691 EPDYGSEDIRGVNFT
-706 VPDVISMDESEA
+706 VPDVIGMDETEA
-718 AALLAEKTITYR
+718 GELLAEKTITYR
-730 IVGTGSTV
+730 VVGSGSVV
-738 TDQLPAPGS
+738 TDQLPVAGS

-764 QTVVEVPD
+764 ATRVEVPD

-783 LAANAGLYVQAKGT
+783 LASNAGLYVQAKGT

>member
-1 MDRTSQFEIQ
+1 
-11 LSNRTGAVFSG
+11 
-22 RPFFEQKGSF
+22 
-32 MAKKI
+32 MARKI

-47 QANRERNERA
+47 QANREQNQRA
-57 NRTILS
+57 NRTILR
-63 RTLILMVL
+63 RTLVLMVL
-71 CGVIAFVPLI
+71 CGIVAFVPLI
-81 GTLYN
+81 GTLYH
-86 LMITQHDYYN
+86 LMITEHDYYN

-111 ARGVIYDANM
+111 TRGVIYDANM

-142 QMKKPENSNLL
+142 QMKQPENSNLL
-153 DQIARGL
+153 NQIARGL

-185 SRKISEE
+185 KRKISEE
-192 LADEVRAFVS
+192 LADEVRAFIS
-202 ENKITGVYLETD
+202 ENSITGVYLETD

-265 SEMPYTYEKYYDASD
+265 SEMLYTYEKYYDASD
-280 GCSLVT
+280 GSSLIT
-286 TIDATVQAY
+286 TIDSTVQAY

-341 IYDDAAA
+341 IYDDTTAL
-348 ALLENERDAAL
+348 LLENERAAAL
-359 SLPEASDAYKAA
+359 ALPEASAAYEAA
-371 IEQYKQDVASARMA
+371 IETYKQDVAAARMA

-402 KLITLASAIDS
+402 KLITLASALDS

-425 GQEKFAGREQ
+425 GQEKFTGREQ

-442 AGHGAQSTAQALG
+442 AGHGAQTTAQALG

-464 IGLRMGGDIFYDY
+464 IGLRMGGDTFYDY
-477 LKAFGIMEKTG
+477 LKSFGVMEKTG

-498 FYERKYLNNPAQYG
+498 FYERKYLNDPANYG

-527 TPMQLVRSVAA
+527 TPMQLVRAVAA

-550 VSEVLDD
+550 VSEVVDA
-557 DGNMVERNEKTV
+557 DGNTVEKNEKTV

-581 MRSLMEQVVT
+581 MRTLMEQVVT
-591 EGTASAAKTP
+591 EGTASAARTP

-616 EYDEDGNQ
+616 EYDENGQQ
-624 VKDKIVSFIG
+624 VKDKIVSFVG

-645 LVALDTPAYSQ
+645 LVALDTPAYSEN
-656 DSEKYTL
+656 SEKYTV

-691 EPDYDSEDIRGINFT
+691 EPDYGSEDIRGVNFT
-706 VPDVISMDESEA
+706 VPDVIGMDETEA
-718 AALLAEKTITYR
+718 GELLAEKTITYR
-730 IVGTGSTV
+730 VVGTGSVV
-738 TDQLPAPGS
+738 TDQLPVAGS

-764 QTVVEVPD
+764 ATRVEVPD

-783 LAANAGLYVQAKGT
+783 LASNAGLYVQAKGT

-804 LAAYQDIEPGTEVDR
+804 LAAYQDIDPGTEVDR

>member
-1 MDRTSQFEIQ
+1 
-11 LSNRTGAVFSG
+11 
-22 RPFFEQKGSF
+22 
-32 MAKKI
+32 MARKI

-47 QANRERNERA
+47 QANREQNQRA
-57 NRTILS
+57 NRTILR
-63 RTLILMVL
+63 RTLVLMVL

-81 GTLYN
+81 GTLYH
-86 LMITQHDYYN
+86 LMITEHDYYN

-111 ARGVIYDANM
+111 TRGVIYDANM

-142 QMKKPENSNLL
+142 QMKQPENSNLL

-185 SRKISEE
+185 KRKISEE
-192 LADEVRAFVS
+192 LADEVRAFIS
-202 ENKITGVYLETD
+202 ENSITGVYLETD

-265 SEMPYTYEKYYDASD
+265 SEMLYTYEKYYDASD
-280 GCSLVT
+280 GSSLIT
-286 TIDATVQAY
+286 TIDSTVQAY

-341 IYDDAAA
+341 IYDDTTAL
-348 ALLENERDAAL
+348 LLENERAAAL
-359 SLPEASDAYKAA
+359 ALPEASAAYEAA
-371 IEQYKQDVASARMA
+371 IETYKQDVAAARMA

-402 KLITLASAIDS
+402 KLITLASALDS

-425 GQEKFAGREQ
+425 GQEKFTGREQ

-442 AGHGAQSTAQALG
+442 AGHGAQTTAQALG

-464 IGLRMGGDIFYDY
+464 IGLRMGGDTFYDY
-477 LKAFGIMEKTG
+477 LKSFGVMEKTG

-498 FYERKYLNNPAQYG
+498 FYERKYLNDPANYG

-527 TPMQLVRSVAA
+527 TPMQLVRAVAA

-550 VSEVLDD
+550 VSEVVDA
-557 DGNMVERNEKTV
+557 DGNTVEKNEKTV

-581 MRSLMEQVVT
+581 MRTLMEQVVT
-591 EGTASAAKTP
+591 EGTASAARTP

-616 EYDEDGNQ
+616 EYDENGQQ
-624 VKDKIVSFIG
+624 VKDKIVSFVG

-645 LVALDTPAYSQ
+645 LVALDTPAYSEN
-656 DSEKYTL
+656 SEKYTV

-691 EPDYDSEDIRGINFT
+691 EPDYGSEDIRGVNFT
-706 VPDVISMDESEA
+706 VPDVIGMDETEA
-718 AALLAEKTITYR
+718 GELLAEKTITYR
-730 IVGTGSTV
+730 VVGTGSVV
-738 TDQLPAPGS
+738 TDQLPVAGS

-764 QTVVEVPD
+764 ATRVEVPD

-783 LAANAGLYVQAKGT
+783 LASNAGLYVQAKGT

-804 LAAYQDIEPGTEVDR
+804 LAAYQDIHPGTEVDR

>member
-11 LSNRTGAVFSG
+11 LSNRTGAVFAD

-57 NRTILS
+57 NRTILR
-63 RTLILMVL
+63 RTLILMIL

-142 QMKKPENSNLL
+142 QMKQPENSNLL

-185 SRKISEE
+185 KRKISEE

-232 SSDNNGSEG
+232 SSDNNGSRVSKPTITRSSPAPPVR
-241 LEAYY
+241 LSPPRAITAPRCPIHTK
-246 NEELSGTAGKV
+246 NTMTPLTAAASLPPSTRPCRRMWKRTCRTPLISTISKTARSVSSWTSTRARSRPWPRSAPMIPIIIWKSTTTRRPRFLKMSVMRRCPCRKRPMPIRPPSSSISRMLHRHVWLSGATAACP
-257 VTSKGNYG
+257 T
-265 SEMPYTYEKYYDASD
+265 
-280 GCSLVT
+280 
-286 TIDATVQAY
+286 
-295 VEKNLQNAIDK
+295 
-306 YDIKNGAFCIVMDVN
+306 
-321 TGEIKAMATLGS
+321 AMS
-333 YDPNNYLE
+333 RVRPSSSSRWPPQS
-341 IYDDAAA
+341 IP
-348 ALLENERDAAL
+348 ER
-359 SLPEASDAYKAA
+359 
-371 IEQYKQDVASARMA
+371 
-385 QWRNRCVSDGYE
+385 
-397 PGSTF
+397 
-402 KLITLASAIDS
+402 
-413 GAVTLNDSFYCG
+413 VTLNDSFYCG
-425 GQEKFAGREQ
+425 GQEKFSGREQ

-442 AGHGAQSTAQALG
+442 AGHGAQTTAQALG

-464 IGLRMGGDIFYDY
+464 IGLRMGGDTFYDY
-477 LKAFGIMEKTG
+477 LKGFGIMEKTG

-527 TPMQLVRSVAA
+527 TPMQLVRAVAA

-550 VSEVLDD
+550 VSEVVDA
-557 DGNMVERNEKTV
+557 DGNTVEKNEKTV

-616 EYDEDGNQ
+616 EYDENGQQ
-624 VKDKIVSFIG
+624 VKDKIVSFVG
-634 VAPIDDPKYVV
+634 VAPIDDPYAV

-706 VPDVISMDESEA
+706 VPDVIGMDETEA
-718 AALLAEKTITYR
+718 AALLAEKDHYLPHR
-730 IVGTGSTV
+730 RHRLDRHRPAARTG
-738 TDQLPAPGS
+738 QPGS
-747 QVPGNSQIILY
+747 RQFADHPLHGRGEAGDACR
-758 MGAEKQ
+758 GAG
-764 QTVVEVPD
+764 
-772 FIGCSVADVNY
+772 FHRLLC
-783 LAANAGLYVQAKGT
+783 
-797 DRTDVYV
+797 
-804 LAAYQDIEPGTEVDR
+804 R
-819 GTTITVEFS
+819 GR
-828 STGASD
+828 

>member
-1 MDRTSQFEIQ
+1 
-11 LSNRTGAVFSG
+11 
-22 RPFFEQKGSF
+22 
-32 MAKKI
+32 MARKI

-47 QANRERNERA
+47 QANREQNQRA
-57 NRTILS
+57 NRTILR
-63 RTLILMVL
+63 RTLVLMVL
-71 CGVIAFVPLI
+71 CGIVAFVPLI
-81 GTLYN
+81 GTLYH
-86 LMITQHDYYN
+86 LMITEHDYYN

-111 ARGVIYDANM
+111 TRGVIYDANM

-135 DPNEIAE
+135 DPHEIAE
-142 QMKKPENSNLL
+142 QMKQPENSNLL

-185 SRKISEE
+185 KRKISEE
-192 LADEVRAFVS
+192 LADEVRAFIS
-202 ENKITGVYLETD
+202 ENSITGVYLETD

-265 SEMPYTYEKYYDASD
+265 SEMLYTYEKYYDASD
-280 GCSLVT
+280 GSSLIT
-286 TIDATVQAY
+286 TIDSTVQAY

-341 IYDDAAA
+341 IYDDTTAL
-348 ALLENERDAAL
+348 LLENERAAAL
-359 SLPEASDAYKAA
+359 ALPEASAAYEAA
-371 IEQYKQDVASARMA
+371 IETYKQDVAAARMA

-402 KLITLASAIDS
+402 KLITLASALDS

-425 GQEKFAGREQ
+425 GQEKFTGREQ

-442 AGHGAQSTAQALG
+442 AGHGAQTTAQALG

-464 IGLRMGGDIFYDY
+464 IGLRMGGDTFYDY
-477 LKAFGIMEKTG
+477 LKSFGVMEKTG

-498 FYERKYLNNPAQYG
+498 FYERKYLNDPANYG

-527 TPMQLVRSVAA
+527 TPMQLVRAVAA

-550 VSEVLDD
+550 VSEVVDA
-557 DGNMVERNEKTV
+557 DGNTVEKNEKTV

-581 MRSLMEQVVT
+581 MRTLMEQVVT
-591 EGTASAAKTP
+591 EGTASAARTP

-616 EYDEDGNQ
+616 EYDGNGQQ
-624 VKDKIVSFIG
+624 VKDKIVSFVG

-645 LVALDTPAYSQ
+645 LVALDTPAYSEN
-656 DSEKYTL
+656 SEKYTV

-691 EPDYDSEDIRGINFT
+691 EPDYGSEDIRGVNFT
-706 VPDVISMDESEA
+706 VPDVIGMDETEA
-718 AALLAEKTITYR
+718 GELLAEKTITYR
-730 IVGTGSTV
+730 VVGSGSVV
-738 TDQLPAPGS
+738 TDQLPVAGS

-764 QTVVEVPD
+764 ATRVEVPD

-783 LAANAGLYVQAKGT
+783 LASNAGLYVQAKGT

-804 LAAYQDIEPGTEVDR
+804 LAAYQDIDPGTEVDR

>member
-1 MDRTSQFEIQ
+1 
-11 LSNRTGAVFSG
+11 
-22 RPFFEQKGSF
+22 
-32 MAKKI
+32 MARKI

-47 QANRERNERA
+47 QANREQNQRA
-57 NRTILS
+57 NRTILR
-63 RTLILMVL
+63 RTLVLMVL
-71 CGVIAFVPLI
+71 CGIVAFVPLI
-81 GTLYN
+81 GTLYH
-86 LMITQHDYYN
+86 LMITEHDYYN

-111 ARGVIYDANM
+111 TRGVIYDANM

-142 QMKKPENSNLL
+142 QMKQPENSNLL

-185 SRKISEE
+185 KRKISEE
-192 LADEVRAFVS
+192 LADEVRAFIS
-202 ENKITGVYLETD
+202 ENSITGVYLETD

-265 SEMPYTYEKYYDASD
+265 SEMLYTYEKYYDASD
-280 GCSLVT
+280 GSSLIT
-286 TIDATVQAY
+286 TIDSTVQAY

-341 IYDDAAA
+341 IYDDTTAL
-348 ALLENERDAAL
+348 LLENERAAAL
-359 SLPEASDAYKAA
+359 ALPEASAAYEAA
-371 IEQYKQDVASARMA
+371 IETYKQDVAAARMA

-402 KLITLASAIDS
+402 KLITLASALDS
-413 GAVTLNDSFYCG
+413 GAVTLNDSFYCS
-425 GQEKFAGREQ
+425 GQEKFTGRKQ

-442 AGHGAQSTAQALG
+442 AGHGAQTTAQALG

-464 IGLRMGGDIFYDY
+464 IGLRMGGDTFYDY
-477 LKAFGIMEKTG
+477 LKSFGVMEKTG

-498 FYERKYLNNPAQYG
+498 FYERKYLNDPANYG
-512 TSYLITSSFGQSFRI
+512 RSYLITSSFGQSFRI
-527 TPMQLVRSVAA
+527 TPMQLVRAVAA

-550 VSEVLDD
+550 VSEVVDA
-557 DGNMVERNEKTV
+557 DGNTVEKNEKTV

-581 MRSLMEQVVT
+581 MRTLMEQVVT
-591 EGTASAAKTP
+591 EGTASAARTP
-601 GYRVGGKTGTSEKLD
+601 GYRAGGKTGTSEKLD
-616 EYDEDGNQ
+616 EYDENGQQ
-624 VKDKIVSFIG
+624 VKDKIVSFVG

-645 LVALDTPAYSQ
+645 LVALDTPAYSEN
-656 DSEKYTL
+656 SEKYTV

-691 EPDYDSEDIRGINFT
+691 EPDYGSEDIRGVNFT
-706 VPDVISMDESEA
+706 VPDVIGMDETEA
-718 AALLAEKTITYR
+718 GELLAEKTITYR
-730 IVGTGSTV
+730 VVGTGSVV
-738 TDQLPAPGS
+738 TDQLPVAGS

-764 QTVVEVPD
+764 ATRVEVPD

-783 LAANAGLYVQAKGT
+783 LASNAGLYVQAKGT

-804 LAAYQDIEPGTEVDR
+804 LAAYQDIDPGTEVDR

>member
-1 MDRTSQFEIQ
+1 
-11 LSNRTGAVFSG
+11 
-22 RPFFEQKGSF
+22 
-32 MAKKI
+32 MARKI

-47 QANRERNERA
+47 QANREQNQRA
-57 NRTILS
+57 NRTILR
-63 RTLILMVL
+63 RTLVLMVL
-71 CGVIAFVPLI
+71 CGIVAFVPLI
-81 GTLYN
+81 GTLYH
-86 LMITQHDYYN
+86 LMITEHDYYN

-111 ARGVIYDANM
+111 TRGVIYDANM

-142 QMKKPENSNLL
+142 QMKQPENSNLL

-185 SRKISEE
+185 KRKISEE
-192 LADEVRAFVS
+192 LADEVRAFIS
-202 ENKITGVYLETD
+202 ENSITGVYLETD

-265 SEMPYTYEKYYDASD
+265 SEMLYTYEKYYDASD
-280 GCSLVT
+280 GSSLIT
-286 TIDATVQAY
+286 TIDSTVQAY

-341 IYDDAAA
+341 IYDDTTAL
-348 ALLENERDAAL
+348 LLENERAAAL
-359 SLPEASDAYKAA
+359 ALPEASAAYEAA
-371 IEQYKQDVASARMA
+371 IETYKQDVAAARMA

-402 KLITLASAIDS
+402 KLITLASALDS

-425 GQEKFAGREQ
+425 GQEKFTGREQ

-442 AGHGAQSTAQALG
+442 AGHGAQTTAQALG

-464 IGLRMGGDIFYDY
+464 IGLRMGGDTFYDY
-477 LKAFGIMEKTG
+477 LKSFGVMEKTG

-498 FYERKYLNNPAQYG
+498 FYERKYLNDPANYG

-527 TPMQLVRSVAA
+527 TPMQLVRAVAA

-550 VSEVLDD
+550 VSEVVDA
-557 DGNMVERNEKTV
+557 DGNTVEKNEKTV

-581 MRSLMEQVVT
+581 MRTLMEQVVT
-591 EGTASAAKTP
+591 EGTASAARTP

-616 EYDEDGNQ
+616 EYDENGQQ
-624 VKDKIVSFIG
+624 VKDKIVSFVG

-645 LVALDTPAYSQ
+645 LVALDTPAYSEN
-656 DSEKYTL
+656 SEKYTV

-691 EPDYDSEDIRGINFT
+691 EPDYGSEDIRGVNFT
-706 VPDVISMDESEA
+706 VPDVIGMDETEA
-718 AALLAEKTITYR
+718 GELLAEKTITYR
-730 IVGTGSTV
+730 VVGTGSVV
-738 TDQLPAPGS
+738 TDQLPIAGS

-764 QTVVEVPD
+764 ATRVEVPD

-783 LAANAGLYVQAKGT
+783 LASNAGLYVQAKGT

-804 LAAYQDIEPGTEVDR
+804 LAAYQDIDPGTEVDR

>member
-1 MDRTSQFEIQ
+1 
-11 LSNRTGAVFSG
+11 
-22 RPFFEQKGSF
+22 
-32 MAKKI
+32 MARKI

-47 QANRERNERA
+47 QANREQNQRA
-57 NRTILS
+57 NRTILR
-63 RTLILMVL
+63 RTLVLMVL
-71 CGVIAFVPLI
+71 CGIVAFVPLI
-81 GTLYN
+81 GTLYH
-86 LMITQHDYYN
+86 LMITEHDYYN

-111 ARGVIYDANM
+111 TRGVIYDANM

-142 QMKKPENSNLL
+142 QMKQPENSNLL

-185 SRKISEE
+185 KRKISEE
-192 LADEVRAFVS
+192 LADEVRAFIS
-202 ENKITGVYLETD
+202 ENSITGVYLETD

-265 SEMPYTYEKYYDASD
+265 SEMLYTYEKYYDASD
-280 GCSLVT
+280 GSSLIT
-286 TIDATVQAY
+286 TIDSTVQAY

-341 IYDDAAA
+341 IYDDTTAL
-348 ALLENERDAAL
+348 LLENERAAAL
-359 SLPEASDAYKAA
+359 ALPEASAAYEAA
-371 IEQYKQDVASARMA
+371 IETYKQDVAAARMA

-402 KLITLASAIDS
+402 KLITLASALDS
-413 GAVTLNDSFYCG
+413 GAVTLNDSFYCS
-425 GQEKFAGREQ
+425 GQEKFTGREQ

-442 AGHGAQSTAQALG
+442 AGHGAQTTAQALG

-464 IGLRMGGDIFYDY
+464 IGLRMGGDTFYDY
-477 LKAFGIMEKTG
+477 LKSFGVMEKTG

-498 FYERKYLNNPAQYG
+498 FYERKYLNDPANYG

-527 TPMQLVRSVAA
+527 TPMQLVRAVAA

-550 VSEVLDD
+550 VSEVVDA
-557 DGNMVERNEKTV
+557 DGNTVEKNEKTI

-581 MRSLMEQVVT
+581 MRTLMEQVVT
-591 EGTASAAKTP
+591 EGTASAARTP

-616 EYDEDGNQ
+616 EYDENGQQ
-624 VKDKIVSFIG
+624 VKDKIVSFVG

-645 LVALDTPAYSQ
+645 LVALDTPAYSEN
-656 DSEKYTL
+656 SEKYTV

-691 EPDYDSEDIRGINFT
+691 EPDYGSEDIRGVNFT
-706 VPDVISMDESEA
+706 VPDVIGMDETEA
-718 AALLAEKTITYR
+718 GELLAEKTITYR
-730 IVGTGSTV
+730 VVGSGSVV
-738 TDQLPAPGS
+738 TDQLPVAGS

-764 QTVVEVPD
+764 ATRVEVPD

-783 LAANAGLYVQAKGT
+783 LASNAGLYVQAKGT

-804 LAAYQDIEPGTEVDR
+804 LAAYQDIDPGTEVDR

>member
-1 MDRTSQFEIQ
+1 M
-11 LSNRTGAVFSG
+11 
-22 RPFFEQKGSF
+22 
-32 MAKKI
+32 
-37 IRLPRTKEQK
+37 
-47 QANRERNERA
+47 
-57 NRTILS
+57 
-63 RTLILMVL
+63 
-71 CGVIAFVPLI
+71 
-81 GTLYN
+81 
-86 LMITQHDYYN
+86 
-96 EKAIKNQ
+96 
-103 TRSTNLTA
+103 
-111 ARGVIYDANM
+111 
-121 NVLASSSTVETVFI
+121 
-135 DPNEIAE
+135 
-142 QMKKPENSNLL
+142 
-153 DQIARGL
+153 
-160 GEILDVEPSFV
+160 
-171 YEQAADKQY
+171 
-180 RYKVI
+180 
-185 SRKISEE
+185 
-192 LADEVRAFVS
+192 
-202 ENKITGVYLETD
+202 
-214 LKRYYPNS
+214 
-222 SLAAQALGFV
+222 
-232 SSDNNGSEG
+232 
-241 LEAYY
+241 
-246 NEELSGTAGKV
+246 
-257 VTSKGNYG
+257 TSKGNYG

-425 GQEKFAGREQ
+425 GQEKFSGREQ

-550 VSEVLDD
+550 VSEVLDA
-557 DGNMVERNEKTV
+557 DGNMVERNEKDRLAAGHQPADV
-569 LRQVISQQTSET
+569 RDDARASWNRSSPRARPLRP
-581 MRSLMEQVVT
+581 
-591 EGTASAAKTP
+591 KPP

-656 DSEKYTL
+656 NSENTPV
-663 HGMYISGG
+663 HGMYILRRPDGC
-671 LMAAPTVR
+671 ADRAR
-679 DIFLDILPYLGV
+679 YLPRYSSV
-691 EPDYDSEDIRGINFT
+691 SRRG
-706 VPDVISMDESEA
+706 
-718 AALLAEKTITYR
+718 
-730 IVGTGSTV
+730 
-738 TDQLPAPGS
+738 
-747 QVPGNSQIILY
+747 
-758 MGAEKQ
+758 
-764 QTVVEVPD
+764 
-772 FIGCSVADVNY
+772 
-783 LAANAGLYVQAKGT
+783 AGL
-797 DRTDVYV
+797 
-804 LAAYQDIEPGTEVDR
+804 
-819 GTTITVEFS
+819 
-828 STGASD
+828 

>member
-1 MDRTSQFEIQ
+1 
-11 LSNRTGAVFSG
+11 
-22 RPFFEQKGSF
+22 
-32 MAKKI
+32 MARKI

-47 QANRERNERA
+47 QANREQNQRA
-57 NRTILS
+57 NRTILR
-63 RTLILMVL
+63 RTLVLMVL
-71 CGVIAFVPLI
+71 CGIVAFVPLI
-81 GTLYN
+81 GTLYH
-86 LMITQHDYYN
+86 LMITEHDYYN

-111 ARGVIYDANM
+111 TRGVIYDANM

-142 QMKKPENSNLL
+142 QMKQPENSNLL

-185 SRKISEE
+185 KRKISEE
-192 LADEVRAFVS
+192 LADEVRAFIS
-202 ENKITGVYLETD
+202 ENSITGVYLETD

-265 SEMPYTYEKYYDASD
+265 SEMLYTYEKYYDASD
-280 GCSLVT
+280 GSSLIT
-286 TIDATVQAY
+286 TIDSTVQAY

-341 IYDDAAA
+341 IYDDTTAL
-348 ALLENERDAAL
+348 LLENERAAAL
-359 SLPEASDAYKAA
+359 ALPEASAAYEAA
-371 IEQYKQDVASARMA
+371 IETYKQDVAAARMA

-402 KLITLASAIDS
+402 KLITLASALDS
-413 GAVTLNDSFYCG
+413 GTVTLNDSFYCG
-425 GQEKFAGREQ
+425 GQEKFTGREQ

-442 AGHGAQSTAQALG
+442 AGHGAQTTAQALG

-464 IGLRMGGDIFYDY
+464 IGLRMGGDTFYDY
-477 LKAFGIMEKTG
+477 LKSFGIMEKTG

-498 FYERKYLNNPAQYG
+498 FYERKYLNDPANYG

-527 TPMQLVRSVAA
+527 TPMQLVRAVAA

-550 VSEVLDD
+550 VSEVVDA
-557 DGNMVERNEKTV
+557 DGNTVEKNEKTV

-581 MRSLMEQVVT
+581 MRTLMEQVVT
-591 EGTASAAKTP
+591 EGTASAARTP

-616 EYDEDGNQ
+616 EYDENGQQ
-624 VKDKIVSFIG
+624 VKDKIVSFVG

-645 LVALDTPAYSQ
+645 LVALDTPAYSEN
-656 DSEKYTL
+656 SEKYTV

-691 EPDYDSEDIRGINFT
+691 EPDYGSEDIRGVNFT
-706 VPDVISMDESEA
+706 VPDVIGMDETEA
-718 AALLAEKTITYR
+718 GELLAEKTITYR
-730 IVGTGSTV
+730 VVGSGSVV
-738 TDQLPAPGS
+738 TDQLPVAGS

-764 QTVVEVPD
+764 ATRVEVPD

-783 LAANAGLYVQAKGT
+783 LASNAGLYVQAKGT

-804 LAAYQDIEPGTEVDR
+804 LAAYQDIDPGTEVDR

>member
-1 MDRTSQFEIQ
+1 
-11 LSNRTGAVFSG
+11 
-22 RPFFEQKGSF
+22 
-32 MAKKI
+32 MARKI

-47 QANRERNERA
+47 QANREQNQRA
-57 NRTILS
+57 NRTILR
-63 RTLILMVL
+63 RTLVLMVL
-71 CGVIAFVPLI
+71 CGIVAFVPLI
-81 GTLYN
+81 GTLYH
-86 LMITQHDYYN
+86 LMITEHDYYN

-111 ARGVIYDANM
+111 TRGVIYDANM

-142 QMKKPENSNLL
+142 QMKQPENSNLL

-185 SRKISEE
+185 KRKISEE
-192 LADEVRAFVS
+192 LADEVRAFIS
-202 ENKITGVYLETD
+202 ENSITGVYLETD

-265 SEMPYTYEKYYDASD
+265 SEMLYTYEKYYDASD
-280 GCSLVT
+280 GSSLIT
-286 TIDATVQAY
+286 TIDSTVQAY

-341 IYDDAAA
+341 IYDDTTAL
-348 ALLENERDAAL
+348 LLENERAAAL
-359 SLPEASDAYKAA
+359 ALPEASAAYEAA
-371 IEQYKQDVASARMA
+371 IETYKQDVAAARMA

-402 KLITLASAIDS
+402 KLITLASALDS

-425 GQEKFAGREQ
+425 GQEKFTGREQ

-442 AGHGAQSTAQALG
+442 AGHGAQTTAQALG

-464 IGLRMGGDIFYDY
+464 IGLRMGGDTFYDY
-477 LKAFGIMEKTG
+477 LKSFGIMEKTG

-498 FYERKYLNNPAQYG
+498 FYERKYLNDPANYG

-527 TPMQLVRSVAA
+527 TPMQLVRAVAA

-550 VSEVLDD
+550 VSEVVDA
-557 DGNMVERNEKTV
+557 DGNTVEKKEKTV

-581 MRSLMEQVVT
+581 MRTLMEQVVT
-591 EGTASAAKTP
+591 EGTASAARTP

-616 EYDEDGNQ
+616 EYDENGQQ
-624 VKDKIVSFIG
+624 VKDKIVSFVG

-645 LVALDTPAYSQ
+645 LVALDTPAYSEN
-656 DSEKYTL
+656 SEKYTV

-691 EPDYDSEDIRGINFT
+691 EPDYGSEDIRGVNFT
-706 VPDVISMDESEA
+706 VPDVIGMDETEA
-718 AALLAEKTITYR
+718 GELLAEKTITYR
-730 IVGTGSTV
+730 VVGTGSVV
-738 TDQLPAPGS
+738 TDQLPVAGS

-764 QTVVEVPD
+764 ATRVEVPD

-783 LAANAGLYVQAKGT
+783 LASNAGLYVQAKGT

-804 LAAYQDIEPGTEVDR
+804 LAAYQDIDPGTEVDR

>member
-1 MDRTSQFEIQ
+1 
-11 LSNRTGAVFSG
+11 
-22 RPFFEQKGSF
+22 
-32 MAKKI
+32 MARKI

-47 QANRERNERA
+47 QANREQNQRA
-57 NRTILS
+57 NRTILR
-63 RTLILMVL
+63 RTLVLMVL
-71 CGVIAFVPLI
+71 CGIVAFVPLI
-81 GTLYN
+81 GTLYH
-86 LMITQHDYYN
+86 LMITEHDYYN

-111 ARGVIYDANM
+111 TRGVIYDANM

-142 QMKKPENSNLL
+142 QMKQPENSNLL

-185 SRKISEE
+185 KRKISEE
-192 LADEVRAFVS
+192 LADEVRAFIS
-202 ENKITGVYLETD
+202 ENSITGVYLETD

-265 SEMPYTYEKYYDASD
+265 SEMLYTYEKYYDASD
-280 GCSLVT
+280 GSSLIT
-286 TIDATVQAY
+286 TIDSTVQAY

-341 IYDDAAA
+341 IYDDTTAL
-348 ALLENERDAAL
+348 LLENERAAAL
-359 SLPEASDAYKAA
+359 ALPEASAAYEAA
-371 IEQYKQDVASARMA
+371 IETYKQDVAAARMA

-402 KLITLASAIDS
+402 KLITLASALDS

-425 GQEKFAGREQ
+425 GQEKFTGREQ

-442 AGHGAQSTAQALG
+442 AGHGAQTTAQALG

-464 IGLRMGGDIFYDY
+464 IGLRMGGDTFYDY
-477 LKAFGIMEKTG
+477 LKSFGVMEKTG

-498 FYERKYLNNPAQYG
+498 FYERKYLNDPANYG
-512 TSYLITSSFGQSFRI
+512 TSYLITSSVGQSVRI
-527 TPMQLVRSVAA
+527 TPMQLVRAVAA

-550 VSEVLDD
+550 VSEVVDA
-557 DGNMVERNEKTV
+557 DGNTVEKNEKTV

-581 MRSLMEQVVT
+581 MRTLMEQVVT
-591 EGTASAAKTP
+591 EGTASAARTP

-616 EYDEDGNQ
+616 EYDENGQQ
-624 VKDKIVSFIG
+624 VKDKIVSFVG

-645 LVALDTPAYSQ
+645 LVALDTPAYSEN
-656 DSEKYTL
+656 SEKYTV

-691 EPDYDSEDIRGINFT
+691 EPDYGSEDIRGVNFT
-706 VPDVISMDESEA
+706 VPDVIGMDETEA
-718 AALLAEKTITYR
+718 GELLAEKTITYR
-730 IVGTGSTV
+730 VVGTGSVV
-738 TDQLPAPGS
+738 TDQLPVAGS

-764 QTVVEVPD
+764 ATRVEVPD

-783 LAANAGLYVQAKGT
+783 LASNAGLYVQAKGT

-804 LAAYQDIEPGTEVDR
+804 LAAYQDIDPGTEVDR